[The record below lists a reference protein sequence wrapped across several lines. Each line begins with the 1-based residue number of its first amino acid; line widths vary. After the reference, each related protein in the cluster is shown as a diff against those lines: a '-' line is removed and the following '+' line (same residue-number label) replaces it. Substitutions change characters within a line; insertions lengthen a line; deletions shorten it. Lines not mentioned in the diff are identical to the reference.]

1 MLEGFHSPD
10 WTSSRSPGII
20 SNSSARMNCSYCSA
34 AMPEISAFCPGCGRS
49 VNDGSDDPIFAAR
62 VQDSILGTLAY
73 LGVLP
78 AIVFLAVPRLG
89 SSRFVRFHSWQS
101 ILFAVASAL
110 AGLATRL
117 LFFVLSVIPFGGFL
131 LSWLLIGLVL
141 LALVVLWGV
150 LALKAALGEAFELP
164 WLGPLAA
171 HLASKES
178 SY

>member
-1 MLEGFHSPD
+1 M
-10 WTSSRSPGII
+10 I
-20 SNSSARMNCSYCSA
+20 CSYCSSE
-34 AMPEISAFCPGCGRS
+34 MPEISAFCPGCGRS
-49 VNDGSDDPIFAAR
+49 VDHVGTDNPISAAR
-62 VQDSILGTLAY
+62 VEDSILGTLAY
-73 LGVLP
+73 VGVLP
-78 AIVFLAVPRLG
+78 AIVFLAVRRLG

-131 LSWLLIGLVL
+131 LAWLLIGLVV

>member
-1 MLEGFHSPD
+1 M
-10 WTSSRSPGII
+10 I
-20 SNSSARMNCSYCSA
+20 CSYCSA
-34 AMPEISAFCPGCGRS
+34 EMPEISAFCPGCGRS
-49 VNDGSDDPIFAAR
+49 VTPVGGDRPVFAAR
-62 VQDSILGTLAY
+62 LRDSLLGTLAY
-73 LGVLP
+73 VAVVP

-89 SSRFVRFHSWQS
+89 SGRFVRFHSWQS

-110 AGLATRL
+110 AALATRL

-131 LSWLLIGLVL
+131 LAWLSIGLVA
-141 LALVVLWGV
+141 LAIVILWGV

-171 HLASKES
+171 HLANKES

>member
-1 MLEGFHSPD
+1 M
-10 WTSSRSPGII
+10 I
-20 SNSSARMNCSYCSA
+20 CSYCSVE
-34 AMPEISAFCPGCGRS
+34 MPEISAFCPGCGRS
-49 VNDGSDDPIFAAR
+49 VNHLGEDDPISAAG
-62 VQDSILGTLAY
+62 VGDSLFGALAY
-73 LGVLP
+73 VAVLP
-78 AIVFLAVPRLG
+78 AIVFLVVPRLG

-101 ILFAVASAL
+101 ILFAGASGVAAF
-110 AGLATRL
+110 ATRL

-131 LSWLLIGLVL
+131 LAWLLIGLVV